1 MKASRTKPIPI
12 KRQILQQT
20 IEYCHNGNPFFGARK
35 LHFRNQGHCDA
46 SAGNTSFASR
56 SSKFLP
62 KIPNDSKTPIAIY
75 SGLRSRSVEL
85 ELSQV
90 KKQRQTER
98 NADEENRDDRQ
109 PKQPH
114 SESFPFRLN
123 ERNQHNR
130 GDDYV
135 QPEERADPVGKQI
148 LHEDRHV
155 QSAMLHD
162 PRDEFRI
169 RENQSNHREREI
181 KVPAFHRWISR
192 QRLPFV
198 EEKCEILRRWQ

>member
-1 MKASRTKPIPI
+1 
-12 KRQILQQT
+12 
-20 IEYCHNGNPFFGARK
+20 RK

-46 SAGNTSFASR
+46 STGTTSFASR

-90 KKQRQTER
+90 KKHRQTER

-109 PKQPH
+109 TKQPH

-123 ERNQHNR
+123 ERNQNDR

-135 QPEERADPVGKQI
+135 QPEERADAIGTQI
-148 LHEDRHV
+148 LQEDRHI
-155 QSAMLHD
+155 QSVRL
-162 PRDEFRI
+162 
-169 RENQSNHREREI
+169 NH
-181 KVPAFHRWISR
+181 PAKNF
-192 QRLPFV
+192 L
-198 EEKCEILRRWQ
+198 L